1 MGRLGNEILREIDP
15 PEYAPANTKCGADA
29 VCPQP
34 APSPHVT
41 TRGRHLTPPARRPP
55 TGSRCP
61 LGAAREEAAAP
72 ELGPDPNHAAMA
84 SERMRAAAKADR
96 AAAQAEAAQAAAQRS
111 AAQQVTPKLLW
122 LGGELVTLWG
132 I

>member
-1 MGRLGNEILREIDP
+1 
-15 PEYAPANTKCGADA
+15 
-29 VCPQP
+29 
-34 APSPHVT
+34 
-41 TRGRHLTPPARRPP
+41 
-55 TGSRCP
+55 
-61 LGAAREEAAAP
+61 
-72 ELGPDPNHAAMA
+72 MA